1 MPQALP
7 ARTRTLRS
15 YAAVALF
22 LAVYLGVLIVVFAP
36 KEMIGVQSGAIFAEG
51 E

>member
-1 MPQALP
+1 MPEVLP
-7 ARTRTLRS
+7 SRSRTLRT

-22 LAVYLGVLIVVFAP
+22 LAVYVGVLIVVFAP
-36 KEMIGVQSGAIFAEG
+36 KEMIAARTGAIFAEG

>member
-1 MPQALP
+1 MPQVLP
-7 ARTRTLRS
+7 SRPKTIRT

-22 LAVYLGVLIVVFAP
+22 LAVYVGVLIFVFAP
-36 KEMIGVQSGAIFAEG
+36 KEMIAVRSGAIFAEG